1 MKYTLTSKPNS
12 QIQLDFVVT
21 TEEVGKFTQK
31 AAEHL
36 SQDVKIPGFRPGKVP
51 ASVLEQKL
59 GKEAIFEEAARM
71 SIPQFYVEVVKEK
84 NLEPIGR
91 PEVSIKK
98 LALGN
103 DFEFTLEVYVL
114 PEFEVANYKG
124 LKAEKREVKVEDEE
138 VNKVLDTLR
147 NMRATYSNVERASQK
162 GDRMEVDLLVKVDG
176 KAIDG
181 GKSENM
187 PIEIGEEKFIPG
199 FEAQVTGLKKG
210 DKKTFKLTFP
220 EKYHNKEIAG
230 KEAEFEVEVK
240 MIQEVNKPEIDDAF
254 AQSLGGGTF
263 KTAEDMKA
271 QIRKNAE
278 LEATEKEKERYEL
291 ALFEQVEKN
300 TKMELPEV
308 LVKGELDKMM
318 NEMKFEI
325 QNQGMEL
332 DKYFEGL
339 KTTED
344 ALKVS
349 WRPQAERRVKAG
361 LILRKISR
369 LENIQVDPKEV
380 NAEVEKV
387 MVQHA
392 GHNDAEQFNSP
403 QYREYVEEQL
413 KNRKVFE
420 VIVKE
425 AK

>member
-1 MKYTLTSKPNS
+1 MKYTLTKKPNS
-12 QIQLDFVVT
+12 QIEIAFTVT
-21 TEEVGKFTQK
+21 TEEVAKHEAK

-36 SQDVKIPGFRPGKVP
+36 SKDFKIPGFRPGHVP
-51 ASVLEQKL
+51 ASVIEQKV
-59 GKEAIFEEAARM
+59 GKAALFEEAARM
-71 SIPQFYVEVVKEK
+71 SIPNFYVEVVKEK
-84 NLEPIGR
+84 DLEPIGR

-98 LALGN
+98 MAPGN

-114 PEFEVANYKG
+114 PEFEVGNYKG
-124 LKAEKREVKVEDEE
+124 LKAEKREVKVDDAE

-147 NMRATYSNVERASQK
+147 NMRATYSNVEREAKK

-187 PIEIGEEKFIPG
+187 PIIIGEEKFIPG
-199 FEAQVTGLKKG
+199 FEAEVTGLKKG

-230 KEAEFEVEVK
+230 KEAEFEVDVK
-240 MIQEVNKPEIDDAF
+240 MVQEVNKPEIDDAF
-254 AQSLGGGTF
+254 AQSLGGSF
-263 KTAEDMKA
+263 KTAEDLKN
-271 QIRKNAE
+271 QIKKNAE
-278 LEATEKEKERYEL
+278 LEATTKEKERYEL

-308 LVKGELDKMM
+308 LVKGELEKMM
-318 NEMKFEI
+318 AELKYDI

-332 DKYFEGL
+332 DKYFDSL

-344 ALKVS
+344 ALKDS
-349 WRPQAERRVKAG
+349 WKPQAERRVKAG

-369 LENIQVDPKEV
+369 LENIEV
-380 NAEVEKV
+380 SDEEVSAEVEKV
-387 MVQHA
+387 MLQHA

-403 QYREYVEEQL
+403 QYREYVAEQL
-413 KNRKVFE
+413 KNKKVFD